1 MIEIGADINWQ
12 GPEGDVPL
20 LAAARKGH
28 VDAVSLLLANGAH
41 VNHIGSDGYTA
52 LHIAV
57 KRGDYE
63 MTQLLLN
70 DSNINIK
77 IKNKEGLNALDIAKS
92 KGNEEIY
99 NILINNNSSKKF
111 NKSNNNDSKINIL
124 NITELPSNRRNLPS
138 ISPRGVGGT
147 VNENESN
154 IANIQSNSSVLT
166 IKKATT
172 ETVIP
177 SSVTH
182 KSTHSYKL
190 QGTNDMSTVIQ
201 QSTKTDETS
210 IALQKLLE
218 NEIRSR
224 QISENKLT
232 MLQEQHLILS
242 ESHLLL
248 QKEFN
253 DMKKERDK
261 LVHSLHLLQG
271 LSHYLACIL
280 LFLIITF

>member
-1 MIEIGADINWQ
+1 M
-12 GPEGDVPL
+12 

-28 VDAVSLLLANGAH
+28 ADAVSLLLANGAH
-41 VNHIGSDGYTA
+41 VNHVGSDGYTA
-52 LHIAV
+52 LHIAA

-70 DSNINIK
+70 DNNINVK
-77 IKNKEGLNALDIAKS
+77 IKNKEGLTALDIAKS

-99 NILINNNSSKKF
+99 NILINNNTSKRF
-111 NKSNNNDSKINIL
+111 SNNNIMDTKINKI

-138 ISPRGVGGT
+138 ISPRGGGGI

-154 IANIQSNSSVLT
+154 VANIQSNSSVIGAKKVFT
-166 IKKATT
+166 DSITPAPVSIK
-172 ETVIP
+172 P
-177 SSVTH
+177 P
-182 KSTHSYKL
+182 HSYKL
-190 QGTNDMSTVIQ
+190 QGTGDMSTVIQ
-201 QSTKTDETS
+201 PSTKTDETS

-218 NEIRSR
+218 NEIRTR
-224 QISENKLT
+224 QINENKLT

-253 DMKKERDK
+253 ETKKEKDK
-261 LVHSLHLLQG
+261 LVHSLLLLQG
-271 LSHYLACIL
+271 EHFYWTCTSGH
-280 LFLIITF
+280 T

>member
-1 MIEIGADINWQ
+1 M
-12 GPEGDVPL
+12 
-20 LAAARKGH
+20 
-28 VDAVSLLLANGAH
+28 
-41 VNHIGSDGYTA
+41 
-52 LHIAV
+52 
-57 KRGDYE
+57 
-63 MTQLLLN
+63 
-70 DSNINIK
+70 
-77 IKNKEGLNALDIAKS
+77 
-92 KGNEEIY
+92 
-99 NILINNNSSKKF
+99 
-111 NKSNNNDSKINIL
+111 
-124 NITELPSNRRNLPS
+124 
-138 ISPRGVGGT
+138 
-147 VNENESN
+147 NENESN

-271 LSHYLACIL
+271 LSHY
-280 LFLIITF
+280 